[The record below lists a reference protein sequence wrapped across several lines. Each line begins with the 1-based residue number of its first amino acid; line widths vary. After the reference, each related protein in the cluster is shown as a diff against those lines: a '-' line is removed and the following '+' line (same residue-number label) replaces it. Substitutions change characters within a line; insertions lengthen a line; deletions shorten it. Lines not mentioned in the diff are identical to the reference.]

1 MLEVRNMNL
10 LIERSKSL
18 ELLTKCHKEKG
29 LIRPIAMHPCTSP
42 HSSGKIKRT
51 MSASPKPSVPDN
63 IRDLR
68 RVPDVVLANQRRDY
82 GGNHFQ
88 EPPVKAYS
96 LQDLNS
102 SSLHPTFHPN
112 LASISDGP
120 ESGRRNKSGKLH
132 PSQSLNYLNGNYN
145 TISGSPSTKGP
156 LEHRMRN
163 HSHNNLSSDKHMNH
177 INESLRS
184 SHGSLS
190 SSGRVSGSGHQEG
203 WSPTSRH
210 SSRQSSRGS
219 SVCVEED
226 ELLMLRNKV
235 QQQEV
240 TIEALRQTMEKNE
253 NTIFQVYE
261 EKQKHWERQMDNLKV
276 KLREKEE
283 MVHVAENRL
292 RQGQQNGGVRML
304 KKSYQKLSKSQESLV
319 DYDRVNSSVDDEEIN
334 ELRIRVQRQRGE
346 ILKLKAKLSDVSS
359 ESDHRQVEVTRLR
372 SQLQQ
377 LTNNLQRRISELSNY
392 QEELVRKDTEIDK
405 LRKKL
410 AFIEN
415 QTPRGKNNSA
425 TFTATQQKLESL
437 QKLLQQ
443 KDSDVSQE
451 RVQRNHLHE
460 LNENLTKEV
469 QVQEEELGLLRS
481 KLFEKENEL
490 SQEKCEVSY
499 LQEVQEKLSQEVHD
513 RKVVIKNLEEKLCKI
528 VSSSGHLSVKNEDKK
543 EIEELKLILQKSEEE
558 KNKAVSS
565 LRRQLVAQDE
575 DIARLHNQLGSVEKD
590 KLSLQERVSKGK
602 DGNSN
607 FVVIQ
612 RQMECDLTSLQ
623 VKLTQRDRELS
634 ETKRE
639 MKEMIERKDSELMA
653 LKAQFNKSWDGSKS
667 LDNKAMAREAEIAFL
682 TDKLNNRDSEISTL
696 KRRLESSQKRGTSPN
711 RRGSSPSGSLKSGS
725 GGYHEDMSILSREKE
740 SLESHLSS
748 VKIENARLQQNLEK
762 SISEIISLKKQL
774 DSASPMSLTSQSSS
788 TSDRHKSDLTS
799 DAHQDLQRLR
809 HELEKMKEKCSTTES
824 IIEKERQTWQEEK
837 EKVISYQKQ
846 LQLNYVQ
853 MYRKNR
859 NLERDVE
866 QLTLELERRHL
877 IEDEDDPE
885 TTVNV

>member
-1 MLEVRNMNL
+1 MFKL
-10 LIERSKSL
+10 LGETFK
-18 ELLTKCHKEKG
+18 KHKEKG

-42 HSSGKIKRT
+42 HSSNKVKRT

-82 GGNHFQ
+82 GGNHFH
-88 EPPVKAYS
+88 EPPMKAYS

-102 SSLHPTFHPN
+102 SSLHPSFQPN

-120 ESGRRNKSGKLH
+120 ESIRRTKNGKLH

-145 TISGSPSTKGP
+145 TISGSPSMKASSDP
-156 LEHRMRN
+156 RARN

-177 INESLRS
+177 LNETLRS
-184 SHGSLS
+184 SHGSLA
-190 SSGRVSGSGHQEG
+190 SSGRVSGSGQQDG

-210 SSRQSSRGS
+210 SSRQSSRVS
-219 SVCVEED
+219 SVSVEED

-235 QQQEV
+235 QNQEV
-240 TIEALRQTMEKNE
+240 TIDALRQTMEKNE
-253 NTIFQVYE
+253 NTIFQVFG
-261 EKQKHWERQMDNLKV
+261 EKQKSWERQMENLKE
-276 KLREKEE
+276 KLREKEDR
-283 MVHVAENRL
+283 VHIAENRL
-292 RQGQQNGGVRML
+292 KQNHLNGGVRML
-304 KKSYQKLSKSQESLV
+304 KKSYQKLSKSQESLIE
-319 DYDRVNSSVDDEEIN
+319 YDHGDDEVS
-334 ELRIRVQRQRGE
+334 ELRSKVQKQRGE
-346 ILKLKAKLSDVSS
+346 LLKVKAKLSDVSS
-359 ESDHRQVEVTRLR
+359 ESEHRQVEATRMR

-377 LTNNLQRRISELSNY
+377 LTNNLQRRMSDLSSYQDEIS
-392 QEELVRKDTEIDK
+392 RKDTEIDK

-410 AFIEN
+410 ASFEN
-415 QTPRGKNNSA
+415 QTSRGKNNSA
-425 TFTATQQKLESL
+425 TFTATQQKLDSL

-460 LNENLTKEV
+460 LNENLSKEV
-469 QVQEEELGLLRS
+469 KLQEEELGLLRS

-499 LQEVQEKLSQEVHD
+499 LKEVQEKLSQEVHD

-528 VSSSGHLSVKNEDKK
+528 VSSSGHLSVKKDDKK
-543 EIEELKLILQKSEEE
+543 EIEQLQVQLKKVEGERQSE
-558 KNKAVSS
+558 VTS

-575 DIARLHNQLGSVEKD
+575 DIARLHNQLGSIEKD
-590 KLSLQERVSKGK
+590 KLSLQERVSRGK

-607 FVVIQ
+607 FILIQ
-612 RQMECDLTSLQ
+612 KQMECDLTSLQ

-634 ETKRE
+634 ETKRVMNE
-639 MKEMIERKDSELMA
+639 QMESKESEIMA
-653 LKAQFNKSWDGSKS
+653 LKAQFNKSWEGSKA
-667 LDNKAMAREAEIAFL
+667 LDNTAMAREAEIAFL
-682 TDKLNNRDSEISTL
+682 TDKLNNRDSEIATL
-696 KRRLESSQKRGTSPN
+696 KRRLDGMQKRGSSPN
-711 RRGSSPSGSLKSGS
+711 RRGSSPNGSLKSGS
-725 GGYHEDMSILSREKE
+725 GSYHDEMSTLVKEKE
-740 SLESHLSS
+740 SLEVHLSS
-748 VKIENARLQQNLEK
+748 VKTENTQLQQHLEK
-762 SISEIISLKKQL
+762 SMSEIISLKKQL
-774 DSASPMSLTSQSSS
+774 DSASPMSLTSQSSA
-788 TSDRHKSDLTS
+788 TSDRHKNDMDT
-799 DAHQDLQRLR
+799 HHEVQRLR
-809 HELEKMKEKCSTTES
+809 QEVEKLKEKCFSSES
-824 IIEKERQTWQEEK
+824 MIDKERQTWQDEK

-877 IEDEDDPE
+877 IEEEDPE